1 MKEKMM
7 DFTKYMDKSI
17 GSRIRKRIEDSYK
30 NDVSFLEKLD
40 TKNTSD
46 NRLIQEPALSNIKN
60 GKKKNKYL
68 MSQRIFSI
76 FLKEFETTSRELLF
90 GEKDEIL
97 EFFKFSFLLI
107 LLNNSGVPSHIYNF
121 TDDKFFQ
128 EEIKKENI
136 EEVFEENNSLIESS
150 SKLLRNIL
158 VSGTE
163 ESINFYFD
171 IFKNHYDD
179 ETKFIVDFGRLVIS
193 NRFSSDFLFEAI
205 FSEKDGYAT
214 FIQCFNNFIKKN
226 THEIL
231 NFFDRNIGNKL
242 KEESN
247 GPNDSVFSKLSSE
260 YFNELFSSADFL
272 YFLDQT
278 LDTEQFILFVT
289 KSNQVINEIAIS
301 KRINSE
307 IGGEESIANINK
319 GVVEFKPNFFY
330 YDKEKL
336 DEDKKCLEEFYYEH
350 KNSKIKNRKEL
361 RLNIFD
367 YINLQRILENELI

>member
-46 NRLIQEPALSNIKN
+46 NRPIQEPALSNIKN

-193 NRFSSDFLFEAI
+193 NRFRSDFLFEAI

>member
-1 MKEKMM
+1 M

-46 NRLIQEPALSNIKN
+46 NRPIQEPALSNIKN

-193 NRFSSDFLFEAI
+193 NRFRSDFLFEAI

>member
-1 MKEKMM
+1 M

-46 NRLIQEPALSNIKN
+46 NRPIQEPALSNIKN

-193 NRFSSDFLFEAI
+193 NRFRSDFLFEAI

-231 NFFDRNIGNKL
+231 NVFDRNIGNKL